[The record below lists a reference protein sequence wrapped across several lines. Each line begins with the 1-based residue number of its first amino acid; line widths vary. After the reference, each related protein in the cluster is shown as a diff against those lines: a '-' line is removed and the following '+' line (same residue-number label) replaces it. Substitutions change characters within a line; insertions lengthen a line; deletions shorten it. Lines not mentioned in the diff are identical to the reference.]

1 MKTDCVLLLEKHL
14 CKDILGG
21 SPININRSLPVLL
34 QSRKQF
40 RSSSRY
46 SDQELCYIIEQKPKE
61 TEFGKVTKYLS
72 RRRERIPLLCAT
84 LRVKYP
90 INQTAWW
97 YNDYALQVITKEE
110 IDYLKTLNVV

>member
-40 RSSSRY
+40 RSSSPY
-46 SDQELCYIIEQKPKE
+46 SDQELCYIIE
-61 TEFGKVTKYLS
+61 
-72 RRRERIPLLCAT
+72 
-84 LRVKYP
+84 
-90 INQTAWW
+90 
-97 YNDYALQVITKEE
+97 
-110 IDYLKTLNVV
+110 